1 MSPDGSVRVLAE
13 RNLQHELNLTR
24 KGFKPA
30 VIVRDAVVEDPS
42 RSRKAL
48 SAAVKRRVQEKD
60 STERL
65 SQLKKLD
72 KQGQVI
78 ASVDGIE
85 IEVWAKTIQSLPSQQ
100 MRFVLNAA
108 VDTLR

>member
-1 MSPDGSVRVLAE
+1 
-13 RNLQHELNLTR
+13 
-24 KGFKPA
+24 
-30 VIVRDAVVEDPS
+30 
-42 RSRKAL
+42 
-48 SAAVKRRVQEKD
+48 VKRRVQEKD

-100 MRFVLNAA
+100 M
-108 VDTLR
+108 